1 MLSTVKWGAGLQPWA
16 LQHGEMQ
23 EWGTRSGDTLGR
35 GMKPLLCFCIGF
47 CGSPS
52 LYVHKHL
59 MRVLF
64 ALPGEHDTVV
74 GALKIHPLV
83 KILGI
88 IAPSCHPPR

>member
-23 EWGTRSGDTLGR
+23 ECGTGPGDILRR
-35 GMKPLLCFCIGF
+35 GMKPLLCFCMGF

-59 MRVLF
+59 IGVLF
-64 ALPGEHDTVV
+64 ALPGEHEL
-74 GALKIHPLV
+74 GPLKIHPLV